1 MNMRALVLTRY
12 GGPDAME
19 LRDLPRPS
27 PGPGEVLIQVYAAG
41 LNPIDFK
48 LRQGMMRV
56 IHRYRLPI
64 IAGSELSGVVVAT
77 GSGVTRLAE
86 GDRVFTR
93 VDKKRLGAFAEFAV
107 VREDLVAHMPSSV
120 DFPTAAGVPLAGL
133 TALQALRDELRVT
146 RGQNIFI
153 SGGAGGVGTFAI
165 QLGKRL
171 GAHIATTASA
181 RGAELVRTLGADI
194 VVDYT
199 RESFEQVLHDYDG
212 ALDLIGGDTLVQ
224 TFGVVKR
231 GATVVSIAGVP
242 EPQTARKD
250 LQAGPTLAALFWAAS
265 WHIRRQAR
273 KHGVAYRY
281 LFMRPSGTD
290 LAELATLIDQQQ
302 LAVMID
308 RIFPFA
314 HIADAFAYLE
324 QGHAKGK
331 VVVQMVEPRG
341 SDLSAPN
348 PSPGM

>member
-1 MNMRALVLTRY
+1 MNMRAFVLTRY
-12 GGPDAME
+12 GGPEAME
-19 LRDLPRPS
+19 LRPLPSPS

-48 LRQGMMRV
+48 LRQGRLRL
-56 IHRYRLPI
+56 IQRSPLPI
-64 IAGSELSGVVVAT
+64 IAGSELAGVVVAR

-93 VDKKRLGAFAEFAV
+93 VEKKRLGAFAEFAV
-107 VREDLVAHMPSSV
+107 VREELVAQMPSSV
-120 DFPTAAGVPLAGL
+120 DFTRAAGVPLAGL

-146 RGQNIFI
+146 RGQSIFI
-153 SGGAGGVGTFAI
+153 SGGSGGVGTFAI
-165 QLGKRL
+165 QLGKWL
-171 GAHIATTASA
+171 GAHIATTASG
-181 RGAELVRTLGADI
+181 RGEELVRKLGADI

-199 RESFEQVLHDYDG
+199 REHFEQVLRDYDG
-212 ALDLIGGDTLVQ
+212 ALDLIGGDTLLK

-242 EPQTARKD
+242 EPQTASKD
-250 LQAGPTLAALFWAAS
+250 LQAGPTLATLFWAAS
-265 WHIRRQAR
+265 WGIRRQAR
-273 KHGVAYRY
+273 KSGVAYRY

-290 LAELATLIDQQQ
+290 LAELATLIDQQR
-302 LAVMID
+302 LEIVLD

-331 VVVQMVEPRG
+331 VVVQMVEQ
-341 SDLSAPN
+341 
-348 PSPGM
+348 

>member
-1 MNMRALVLTRY
+1 MNMRAFVLTRY

-19 LRDLPRPS
+19 LRDVPRPS

-48 LRQGMMRV
+48 LREGMLRM
-56 IHRYRLPI
+56 IYRYRLPI
-64 IAGSELSGVVVAT
+64 IAGSELSGVVVAK

-86 GDRVFTR
+86 GDQVFTR
-93 VDKKRLGAFAEFAV
+93 VDKRVLGAFAEFAV
-107 VREDLVAHMPSSV
+107 VREELVAKMPSSV
-120 DFPTAAGVPLAGL
+120 EFTAAAGVPLAGL

-146 RGQNIFI
+146 SGQNIFI
-153 SGGAGGVGTFAI
+153 SGGSGGVGTVAI
-165 QLGKRL
+165 QLGKWL

-181 RGAELVRTLGADI
+181 RGEELVRTLGADV

-199 RESFEQVLHDYDG
+199 REHFDQVLREYDG
-212 ALDLIGGDTLVQ
+212 ALDLIGGDTLLK

-231 GATVVSIAGVP
+231 GAQVVSIAGVP
-242 EPQTARKD
+242 EPQTASKD
-250 LQAGPTLAALFWAAS
+250 LHAGPTRAMLFWAAS

-290 LAELATLIDQQQ
+290 LSELATLIDQQK
-302 LAVMID
+302 LEIVID

-331 VVVQMVEPRG
+331 VIVQMVEH
-341 SDLSAPN
+341 
-348 PSPGM
+348 

>member
-1 MNMRALVLTRY
+1 MRAFVLTRY

-19 LRDLPRPS
+19 LRDLPKPS

-48 LRQGMMRV
+48 LRQGTMRV

-64 IAGSELSGVVVAT
+64 IAGSELSGVVVAK
-77 GSGVTRLAE
+77 GSGVTRFAE

-93 VDKKRLGAFAEFAV
+93 VEKQQLGAFAEFAA
-107 VREDLVAHMPSSV
+107 VREEMVAHMPTSV
-120 DFPTAAGVPLAGL
+120 EFTTAAGVPLAGL

-146 RGQNIFI
+146 SGQQIFI
-153 SGGAGGVGTFAI
+153 PGGAGGVGTFAI

-171 GAHIATTASA
+171 GARIATTASA
-181 RGAELVRTLGADI
+181 RGEALVRGLGAD
-194 VVDYT
+194 VMVDYT
-199 RESFEQVLHDYDG
+199 RESFNQVLRDYDG
-212 ALDLIGGDTLVQ
+212 ALDLIGGDTLVK
-224 TFGVVKR
+224 TFGIVKR

-242 EPQTARKD
+242 EPQTARQD

-265 WHIRRQAR
+265 WRIRRKAR

-281 LFMRPSGTD
+281 FFMHPSGSD
-290 LAELATLIDQQQ
+290 LAELAALIDQQQ
-302 LAVMID
+302 LQVMID

-314 HIADAFAYLE
+314 RIADAFAYLE

-331 VVVQMVEPRG
+331 VVVQMVEARV
-341 SDLSAPN
+341 SD
-348 PSPGM
+348 